1 MEQRT
6 RNKMRVDLARSQE
19 MVQKSWASD
28 RRAVVTPRIEGTW
41 GERDYRNLEGERVT
55 ESREP

>member
-1 MEQRT
+1 
-6 RNKMRVDLARSQE
+6 MRVDLARSQE